1 MTIAYLVFLQIVLK
15 KQEKNFSKRGQ
26 EVQTYNYKVNKSQR
40 YDAQHGFS
48 GK

>member
-1 MTIAYLVFLQIVLK
+1 MTKFTTNK
-15 KQEKNFSKRGQ
+15 KIKKNKKIEKFSKGGQ

-40 YDAQHGFS
+40 CYAQHGLY